1 MDLSTTST
9 NAGALAFSSAP
20 RRGPQEGPLALPKME
35 SPFSAVFSA
44 AKLAELI
51 QRTGQVKPDAV
62 NQNNTQRKRHFPE
75 IDINKIIKERMEEQL
90 PVRQDITSTI

>member
-1 MDLSTTST
+1 M
-9 NAGALAFSSAP
+9 
-20 RRGPQEGPLALPKME
+20 PKME

-75 IDINKIIKERMEEQL
+75 IDINKIIKERMEEL
-90 PVRQDITSTI
+90 GGGEFMFMDNTDMPV